1 MSRPS
6 GRYFASVIAKI
17 QEYKNQENIVIDQNF
32 KDQLKAN
39 IIAKIQ
45 NLPVQSVVKEEAKV
59 EGAAVMMASPEQ
71 VSSLENSVQS
81 PSIDEV
87 FLNEPILPADQKP
100 AASILDK
107 EIDLN
112 PAYYEVGSEDGFLD
126 KLLKWKYQLAAIPA
140 LLLLVMV
147 VVAVKNLPLDLT
159 KKGVD
164 STQSQNV
171 QMPDSQAA
179 SQSEIMTQPNTQA
192 ADQKDSQISSQG
204 SQSGIQSGTQSV
216 PVQNKASSDVKPL
229 PSVAQPLSQLV
240 TITPP
245 ASQESPTNTAAGDNQ
260 ATQPAQTPAP
270 SQVTNTTPTESEPT
284 NTSTKAAVT
293 VQSPINTALNF
304 KVYYKNNYVEAE
316 KAAFEQKVL
325 TPLLTDK
332 TFAYVIVRDGGSGKV
347 MVDVYKKDG
356 TFTRYNYVYNATLK
370 VWTAGAG
377 SQTTTTQT
385 QTVTQQAVTQQVIQ
399 YQIIQQPS
407 FDYFTQPIINYTRVN
422 P

>member
-71 VSSLENSVQS
+71 VSSLENTVQS

-87 FLNEPILPADQKP
+87 FFDAPVLPEDQKP

-204 SQSGIQSGTQSV
+204 SQSGMQSGTQDR
-216 PVQNKASSDVKPL
+216 PVQNKASSDVKTI

-240 TITPP
+240 KLTPP
-245 ASQESPTNTAAGDNQ
+245 ASQENPTNTAAGNTQ
-260 ATQPAQTPAP
+260 ATQPVQTPTP
-270 SQVTNTTPTESEPT
+270 SQVTTTPTVSEPT
-284 NTSTKAAVT
+284 NTSSKAAVT
-293 VQSPINTALNF
+293 VQPPISNAVNF

-370 VWTAGAG
+370 VWTAGGG